1 MMKLLN
7 EVSTTLADTLE
18 PIDDLYTAKV
28 PKVLRFIL
36 WPMNQCLLGVLYII
50 TTLIL
55 CVFKGVQ
62 KLKDLYDNYE

>member
-1 MMKLLN
+1 VIQLMN

-36 WPMNQCLLGVLYII
+36 WPMNQCLLGILYVI

-55 CVFKGVQ
+55 CAFKGVQ

>member
-1 MMKLLN
+1 MIQLLN

-36 WPMNQCLLGVLYII
+36 WPMNQCLLGALYVI

-55 CVFKGVQ
+55 CAFKGVQ

>member
-1 MMKLLN
+1 MIQLMN

-36 WPMNQCLLGVLYII
+36 WPMNQCLLGILYVI

-55 CVFKGVQ
+55 CAFKGVQ

>member
-1 MMKLLN
+1 VIQLLN

-36 WPMNQCLLGVLYII
+36 WPVNQCLLGVLYVI
-50 TTLIL
+50 TTIIL
-55 CVFKGVQ
+55 CAFKGVQ

>member
-1 MMKLLN
+1 VIQLLN

-28 PKVLRFIL
+28 PKVIRFIL

-50 TTLIL
+50 TTIIL
-55 CVFKGVQ
+55 CAFKGVQ

>member
-1 MMKLLN
+1 VIQLLN

-28 PKVLRFIL
+28 PKVIRFIL
-36 WPMNQCLLGVLYII
+36 WPVNQCLLGVLYVI

-55 CVFKGVQ
+55 CAFKGVQ

>member
-1 MMKLLN
+1 MIQLLN

-36 WPMNQCLLGVLYII
+36 WPVNQCLLGVLYVI
-50 TTLIL
+50 TTIIL
-55 CVFKGVQ
+55 CTFKGVQ
-62 KLKDLYDNYE
+62 KLKVLYDNYE

>member
-1 MMKLLN
+1 MIQLLN

-28 PKVLRFIL
+28 PKVIRFIL
-36 WPMNQCLLGVLYII
+36 WPVNQCLLGVLYVI
-50 TTLIL
+50 TTIIL
-55 CVFKGVQ
+55 CAFKGVQ